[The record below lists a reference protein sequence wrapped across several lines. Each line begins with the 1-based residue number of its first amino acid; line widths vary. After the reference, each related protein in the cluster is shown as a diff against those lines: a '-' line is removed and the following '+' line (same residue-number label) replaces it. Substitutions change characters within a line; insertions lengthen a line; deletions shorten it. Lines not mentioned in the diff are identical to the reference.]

1 MTATLPTRRPDTP
14 TVRGAA
20 TAMGVVVAL
29 LWLLELV
36 DTLTL
41 GALDTFGVSPR
52 QLDELPQVFTAP
64 FLHFGWQHLAS
75 NTIPLF
81 VLGFVILL
89 DGVRRWLASA
99 FAAITA
105 SGLVAWLVS
114 APNTVTAGASG
125 LVFGWLTYLLVRG
138 LFSRRVGQILTAVVV
153 FVVYGGVLWGVLPTQ
168 PGVSWQAHLGGA
180 LGGVLAAWWLHS
192 GSGRGSSVR
201 ARSR

>member
-1 MTATLPTRRPDTP
+1 
-14 TVRGAA
+14 
-20 TAMGVVVAL
+20 MGVVVAL

-192 GSGRGSSVR
+192 ASGRRSTVS